1 MNLTCKTI
9 GDLYKKG
16 KYLVDTHTAVA
27 YAVYEQYKKE
37 TGDDRAT
44 VIASTASP
52 YKFPRS
58 VASSIG
64 LKIDEMSD
72 FECVEK
78 LNEFTGVKVPKAID
92 GLENREVKHDK
103 VFAKDS
109 MLDAVGDALCL

>member
-1 MNLTCKTI
+1 
-9 GDLYKKG
+9 
-16 KYLVDTHTAVA
+16 
-27 YAVYEQYKKE
+27 
-37 TGDDRAT
+37 
-44 VIASTASP
+44 
-52 YKFPRS
+52 
-58 VASSIG
+58 
-64 LKIDEMSD
+64 MSD